1 MSGVNYMEKLLQG
14 IKVEWKLLGEVSKV
28 LRGKRLTRSQLS
40 DNEKF
45 PVYHGG
51 LEPLGYY
58 GMSNRPAN
66 TTMVI
71 NVGASAGTVGYS
83 SVDFWSSDGCFCIE
97 HSALLVNK
105 FLYYFLIGY
114 QHFLRSKVRVAGIP
128 TLVAFVVEKIEIPIP
143 P

>member
-1 MSGVNYMEKLLQG
+1 MSGVNYMEKLLRG

-71 NVGASAGTVGYS
+71 NYMQ
-83 SVDFWSSDGCFCIE
+83 SVD
-97 HSALLVNK
+97 
-105 FLYYFLIGY
+105 
-114 QHFLRSKVRVAGIP
+114 
-128 TLVAFVVEKIEIPIP
+128 
-143 P
+143 